1 MSLLTERE
9 KTHGPFL
16 TTAAKAQQL
25 KDAMQGGKNWTELD
39 DVQREALQMIASKI
53 ARILCGDHAEVDHW
67 RDIAGYA
74 NLAVQEIAR
83 LNSYI
88 VFGSDPTH
96 HPDEHRPETPSPVPA
111 SSASTVKVVPL

>member
-1 MSLLTERE
+1 MNILTERE

-25 KDAMQGGKNWTELD
+25 KDAMQGGKNWDELG
-39 DVQREALQMIASKI
+39 DVQREALQMIASKV
-53 ARILCGDHAEVDHW
+53 ARILSGNCAEIDHW

-74 NLAVQEIAR
+74 NLVVQEIAR

-88 VFGSDPTH
+88 VYGMGPTH
-96 HPDEHRPETPSPVPA
+96 HPDEHSLGTPSPVPA
-111 SSASTVKVVPL
+111 SFAEPGTAGQP

>member
-1 MSLLTERE
+1 MNILTERE

-25 KDAMQGGKNWTELD
+25 KDAMQGGKNWDELG
-39 DVQREALQMIASKI
+39 DVQREALQMIASKV
-53 ARILCGDHAEVDHW
+53 ARILSGNCAEIDHW

-74 NLAVQEIAR
+74 NLVVQEIAR

-88 VFGSDPTH
+88 VYGMGPTH
-96 HPDEHRPETPSPVPA
+96 HPDEHTPETPSPVPA
-111 SSASTVKVVPL
+111 SSAVPGAVGRL